1 MSAILFLLHV
11 VERIMARG
19 LAIMPTPTAVS
30 NKVVSLQAAMSLSI
44 LFPVMVLIRLLQMK
58 RRVVLRESRPS
69 GSIHVQSVPN
79 PFARSRKEVS
89 VMFAVNG
96 IALNAS
102 IWTTDY
108 TRSMDLLMKHG
119 TARIALYPSTSR
131 IRFSRNPS

>member
-19 LAIMPTPTAVS
+19 RAIMPTLTPVS
-30 NKVVSLQAAMSLSI
+30 NKVVSSQASMSPSI
-44 LFPVMVLIRLLQMK
+44 LVPVMVVIRLLQME
-58 RRVVLRESRPS
+58 RRVVLRESRPR

-79 PFARSRKEVS
+79 PFVRTRKELSAMV
-89 VMFAVNG
+89 AVNG
-96 IALNAS
+96 ITLNTS

-119 TARIALYPSTSR
+119 AARIALYPSTSR